1 MPIFGKDRG
10 SKVVSLISFDV
21 RGARNDVLKDALLR
35 RLEAKGVP
43 QMLVEWIDAF
53 CSNREVTMARA
64 AAKGLSAA
72 MCLRRPERIFGP
84 YEVCPHWFRHAVIL

>member
-21 RGARNDVLKDALLR
+21 RGTRNDMLKDALLR

-43 QMLVEWIDAF
+43 KMFVKWVDAF

-72 MCLRRPERIFGP
+72 MCLRRP
-84 YEVCPHWFRHAVIL
+84 